1 MTNGADILDFNSARS
16 QSEPR
21 RPDFN
26 ADEVRDRIAGRAFE
40 FVEWLFPCAVTDR
53 QRRKAFVG
61 DINGSPGESL
71 QIELT
76 GPKAGYW
83 RDWAHA
89 GDEGKDLIGL
99 YMASLNYDR
108 TRDFPRAIKEIA
120 TEFLGESAAPKWT
133 RPVTQRLAERAKE
146 HEGKPRPNIS
156 ERPAPSATYVY
167 HDIDG
172 GIVGL
177 VHRHEFEELGDDGK
191 PRKTFSVWDA
201 KASKAQA
208 PTPRPLY
215 RAPQI
220 ARANHV
226 VFVEGEKKADAL
238 ASIGIEATCIMFGS
252 NAPLDKVDWSV
263 IGGKLVTFWPDN
275 DESGRA
281 FCERVI
287 PILSS
292 LGCRVARVQIPS
304 DAPVKWDAA
313 DCLAEGGDAAALV
326 NAAVPVEEK
335 DIVRDDV
342 FKLYSLSEL
351 DGLPPPVWLIES
363 VMIENGLCLFWAG
376 SDNYKTFVAIDMAM
390 SIASG
395 IPWQGKAT
403 QGGPVLYV
411 AAEDIAGVKLR
422 MDGWRRTKGEKLPEP
437 DIRLLRDSFTMA
449 SPDAEKLIRSIE
461 LIPVKPRLIVID
473 TLAMTF
479 GAGNEDKTSDMNAFI
494 QGCASI
500 RRATGATVMV
510 VHHTGRNTEQERGN
524 ASLRAACDVIFTVQR
539 IGKSGRIKL
548 INTPPKGKQ
557 KNDAPFPDIHLRM
570 QKVHF
575 QQHDTEKSTLIVMAD
590 EEGSEAPE
598 PDSHDEEETNDTAQR
613 LGRIE
618 KSILD
623 ALEKAARGGRDS
635 LGFTSL
641 HSLIGGDKG
650 NFGRSLR
657 KLVDKNLITQ
667 TNNFYARK
675 P

>member
-16 QSEPR
+16 QGEPR

-108 TRDFPRAIKEIA
+108 TRDFPRAVKEIA

-133 RPVTQRLAERAKE
+133 RPVTQRLVERAKE

-177 VHRHEFEELGDDGK
+177 VHRHEFEETGEDGK

-238 ASIGIEATCIMFGS
+238 AAIGIEATCIMFGS

-275 DESGRA
+275 DVSGRA

-304 DAPVKWDAA
+304 DAPAKWDAA

-326 NAAVPVEEK
+326 NAAIPV
-335 DIVRDDV
+335 D
-342 FKLYSLSEL
+342 
-351 DGLPPPVWLIES
+351 
-363 VMIENGLCLFWAG
+363 
-376 SDNYKTFVAIDMAM
+376 
-390 SIASG
+390 
-395 IPWQGKAT
+395 KAEIK
-403 QGGPVLYV
+403 
-411 AAEDIAGVKLR
+411 AKSR
-422 MDGWRRTKGEKLPEP
+422 
-437 DIRLLRDSFTMA
+437 IRLLSLDDMQNLPPVSWLINDTITLGGMSMIWGRSGSLKSFAALDMGMCIATPGALWHGKEVKHGPVVYLAAEGASGLARRAIGWRESRGCGQASQFKIIPHSVTMTSEDRA
-449 SPDAEKLIRSIE
+449 E
-461 LIPVKPRLIVID
+461 LIASLKAEEEKPILIVID
-473 TLAMTF
+473 TVSRTF
-479 GAGNEDKTSDMNAFI
+479 GAGNPNQPADMNAYVAA
-494 QGCASI
+494 GDEL
-500 RRATGATVMV
+500 REATGAHVMFI
-510 VHHTGRNTEQERGN
+510 HHAGEDEDRNEVGN
-524 ASLRAACDVIFTVQR
+524 KGLRNACDTVIF
-539 IGKSGRIKL
+539 IKRNRDKIQL
-548 INTPPKGKQ
+548 INEAPKGKQ
-557 KNDAPFPDIHLRM
+557 KDAEEFKTITLYPT
-570 QKVHF
+570 KVHF
-575 QQHDTEKSTLIVMAD
+575 TRNGIEDSTLILNKDETAPAHD
-590 EEGSEAPE
+590 EEGEE
-598 PDSHDEEETNDTAQR
+598 PARPVR
-613 LGRIE
+613 LGRVQQAVMN
-618 KSILD
+618 
-623 ALEKAARGGRDS
+623 ALRAMGGQGGLTRLLTITEGNKGTLYTTLDS
-635 LGFTSL
+635 LCERGL
-641 HSLIGGDKG
+641 
-650 NFGRSLR
+650 
-657 KLVDKNLITQ
+657 LVKTRDE
-667 TNNFYARK
+667 NNTRDEWRIA
-675 P
+675 